1 MLELLRT
8 GLTKEK
14 IGEDIDEAIKN
25 NGLEKFAHRPAGT
38 LSGGTRRKLSVAIA
52 MLAGTNVILL
62 DEPSTGMD
70 PVTRRYL
77 WNSIKKERSKEGRSV
92 LITTH
97 SMEEAE
103 AVCTNIG
110 IMIRGELKCYG
121 TIQHLKA
128 TFGDGYRAIIELGP
142 KADPDACDKLIRSIC
157 LKNGSTSSLIDV
169 AGPKRT
175 YNIGKISS
183 LGKFF
188 KALENAKEKYH
199 MRSYT
204 INQASLED
212 VFMLVVRNDIDKNK
226 GPEEII

>member
-1 MLELLRT
+1 MLRT
-8 GLTKEK
+8 GSSK
-14 IGEDIDEAIKN
+14 IQISVDIEEAIKN
-25 NGLEKFAHRPAGT
+25 IGLEKFAHRAAGT

-77 WNSIKKERSKEGRSV
+77 WAAIQKERSKEGRSV

-103 AVCTNIG
+103 AVCTKIG
-110 IMIRGELKCYG
+110 IVIRGSLRCYG

-128 TFGDGYRAIIELGP
+128 TFGDGYRAIIELEEN
-142 KADPDACDKLIRSIC
+142 ADPDACDKLVKKIC
-157 LKNGSTSSLIDV
+157 KKSGSASSLIDV

-175 YNIGKISS
+175 YNIGKVSS
-183 LGKFF
+183 LGNFF
-188 KALENAKEKYH
+188 RELEGAKEEYH
-199 MRSYT
+199 MRTYT
-204 INQASLED
+204 VNQTSLED
-212 VFMLVVRNDIDKNK
+212 VFMLMVKSDLESHKE
-226 GPEEII
+226 PEDAV

>member
-8 GLTKEK
+8 GLSE
-14 IGEDIDEAIKN
+14 EDINRDTEEALKN
-25 NGLEKFAHRPAGT
+25 IGLEKFARRPAGT

-77 WNSIKKERSKEGRSV
+77 WDAIKKERSKEGRSV
-92 LITTH
+92 FITTH

-110 IMIRGELKCYG
+110 IMIRGGLNCYG

-128 TFGDGYRAIIELGP
+128 TFGDGYRAIIELEP
-142 KADPDACDKLIRSIC
+142 KADPDACDKLIKKIC
-157 LKNGSTSSLIDV
+157 NKNGSASELVDV

-183 LGKFF
+183 LGNFF
-188 KALENAKEKYH
+188 RELEKAKDKYH

-212 VFMLVVRNDIDKNK
+212 VFMLMVRKDIEKHK
-226 GPEEII
+226 KPEEEV